1 MSIILFQVFA
11 IVLRFLSGYY
21 SIYIRNRRCRF
32 EMRCATATRIILSF
46 YGLLPRT
53 ITWYYM
59 SCKGICIRHRATK
72 LPNKMRY
79 ANGQKRCQMCD
90 IFIKWDG
97 IWCPCCGYR
106 LRTKSR
112 SGRLKQVTLINQ
124 VMIPTVSVH
133 WSVPWLKF

>member
-1 MSIILFQVFA
+1 M
-11 IVLRFLSGYY
+11 
-21 SIYIRNRRCRF
+21 RR
-32 EMRCATATRIILSF
+32 ATATRIILSF
-46 YGLLPRT
+46 YGLLSHN
-53 ITWYYM
+53 IMWYYM

-72 LPNKMRY
+72 LLNKMRY

-124 VMIPTVSVH
+124 VMIPTVSVRRSQWYGYFEVLKNSSSATIATDFCFPH
-133 WSVPWLKF
+133 WDKAHIGFLK

>member
-1 MSIILFQVFA
+1 
-11 IVLRFLSGYY
+11 
-21 SIYIRNRRCRF
+21 
-32 EMRCATATRIILSF
+32 MRCATATRIILSF

-72 LPNKMRY
+72 LSNKMRY

-124 VMIPTVSVH
+124 VMIPTVSVR
-133 WSVPWLKF
+133 WSQYHGWNSKEQFVGFYGYRILFSHLAKAHIGFLK